1 MKPSYVQERLLK
13 LLASGRGSK
22 KSLNRVHSLLM
33 ADVPYRRSGYFMRNS
48 VLHRDGEYLWRVTLH
63 DNDIIK
69 LDTSGEVV
77 TGTFH
82 SISRYPTVTT
92 GGRIYA
98 AIGLPVHRESNML
111 WGKFSNF
118 GRYIPLADN
127 MGFELGDNGRVICT
141 TPELSKITKE
151 RVLRDK
157 SKPISI
163 YLSKLGKVTKLLVK
177 MDAVSLTELLKECVK
192 SGTYTVQRRQLEA
205 EVIDNYNEY
214 LSDGVEPS
222 FNAAKNLMRLGVL
235 LRFSWYS
242 TYEPEE
248 YIEAGLRTVRE
259 LLYRKYNVYEKYE
272 VTALEM

>member
-13 LLASGRGSK
+13 LLASGRGDK
-22 KSLNRVHSLLM
+22 KSLNFVPSLLKNNG
-33 ADVPYRRSGYFMRNS
+33 PHGISRYFMRNS

-63 DNDIIK
+63 GNDIIK

-77 TGTFH
+77 TGTLH
-82 SISRYPTVTT
+82 SISLYPTDTT
-92 GGRIYA
+92 GARIYA
-98 AIGLPVHRESNML
+98 AIGVPVRRESNML

-157 SKPISI
+157 SKPICD

-177 MDAVSLTELLKECVK
+177 MDAVSLAELIKERK
-192 SGTYTVQRRQLEA
+192 NPSTHTARRSQLEA
-205 EVIDNYNEY
+205 EVIDHYNKY

-222 FNAAKNLMRLGVL
+222 FDAAKNLMRLGVAIK
-235 LRFSWYS
+235 FSWYS
-242 TYEPEE
+242 TYKPEE
-248 YIEAGLRTVRE
+248 YIEAGLRTARE
-259 LLYRKYNVYEKYE
+259 LLYRKHNVYEKYE
-272 VTALEM
+272 VTALEI

>member
-1 MKPSYVQERLLK
+1 MKPSSVQAILLT
-13 LLASGRGSK
+13 LLASGRGGK
-22 KSLNRVHSLLM
+22 KSLSRVYSLLKT
-33 ADVPYRRSGYFMRNS
+33 DEPYRRSGYGMRNS

-82 SISRYPTVTT
+82 SISLYPTVTT
-92 GGRIYA
+92 GERIYA
-98 AIGLPVHRESNML
+98 AIGLPVHKEDNML

-118 GRYIPLADN
+118 GRYLPLADN

-157 SKPISI
+157 SKPICD

-177 MDAVSLTELLKECVK
+177 MDAVPLTELLKESWK
-192 SGTYTVQRRQLEA
+192 TGKYTVQRRQLEA

-222 FNAAKNLMRLGVL
+222 FDAAKNLMRLGVL
-235 LRFSWYS
+235 IRFSWYS

-248 YIEAGLRTVRE
+248 YIESGLRVARE
-259 LLYRKYNVYEKYE
+259 LLYREYNVYEKYE

>member
-1 MKPSYVQERLLK
+1 MKPSSAQARLLK

-22 KSLNRVHSLLM
+22 KSLNRVYSLLM
-33 ADVPYRRSGYFMRNS
+33 ANVPYRRSGYFMRNS
-48 VLHRDGEYLWRVTLH
+48 ALHRDGEYLWRVTLH

-92 GGRIYA
+92 GERIYA
-98 AIGLPVHRESNML
+98 AIGLPVRRESNML

-177 MDAVSLTELLKECVK
+177 MDAVSPTELLKD
-192 SGTYTVQRRQLEA
+192 TVPRHQLEA

-235 LRFSWYS
+235 LRSSWYS
-242 TYEPEE
+242 TYDPEE
-248 YIEAGLRTVRE
+248 CIEAGLRTARE

-272 VTALEM
+272 VNALEM